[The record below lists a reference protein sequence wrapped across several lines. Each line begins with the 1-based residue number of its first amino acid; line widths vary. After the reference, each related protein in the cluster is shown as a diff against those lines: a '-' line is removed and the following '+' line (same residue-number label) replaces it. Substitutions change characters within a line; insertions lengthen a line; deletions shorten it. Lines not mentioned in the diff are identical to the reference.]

1 MQRAWTINSL
11 NVDFH
16 NKRVDVS
23 IGDGSVSVTASF
35 PFDPKGDA
43 PESAVREGA
52 IKKALK
58 LWGEAEKANV
68 Q

>member
-1 MQRAWTINSL
+1 MQRNWKISSL
-11 NVDFH
+11 SVDLH
-16 NKRVDVS
+16 NKRADIS
-23 IGDGSVSVTASF
+23 MTDGSAVVHASF
-35 PFDPKGDA
+35 PYDAKGDA

-58 LWGEAEKANV
+58 TWGDAEKADV